1 MPVITL
7 KSDDKFLETL
17 DTMAKELK
25 INRSELIR
33 RSVLRFREEMDREK
47 LKAQIKDASLRI
59 REDSQ
64 AMAKELE
71 GTLGDGLDNV

>member
-7 KSDDKFLETL
+7 KSDEKFLETL
-17 DTMAKELK
+17 DTMAKELQ

-47 LKAQIKDASLRI
+47 LKKRIKEASLRV
-59 REDSQ
+59 REDAK

-71 GTLGDGLDNV
+71 GTLGDGLDDV

>member
-7 KSDDKFLETL
+7 KSDEKFLETL
-17 DTMAKELK
+17 DTMAKELQ

-47 LKAQIKDASLRI
+47 LKKRIKEASLRV
-59 REDSQ
+59 REDAK

-71 GTLGDGLDNV
+71 GTVGDGLDDV

>member
-47 LKAQIKDASLRI
+47 LKAQIKEASLRV
-59 REDSQ
+59 RED
-64 AMAKELE
+64 AKMMAKELE

>member
-7 KSDDKFLETL
+7 KSDEKFLETL
-17 DTMAKELK
+17 DMMAKELQ

-47 LKAQIKDASLRI
+47 LKAQIKEASLRV
-59 REDSQ
+59 RED
-64 AMAKELE
+64 AKMMAKELE